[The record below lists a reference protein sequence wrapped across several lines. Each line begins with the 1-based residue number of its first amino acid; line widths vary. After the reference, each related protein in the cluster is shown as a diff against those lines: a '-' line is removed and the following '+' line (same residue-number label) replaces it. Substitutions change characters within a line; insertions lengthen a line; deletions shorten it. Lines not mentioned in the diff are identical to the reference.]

1 MLPISYQYGMPYDG
15 TATTSF
21 PAAPTPSFQDVQATA
36 PIPIHQPWMPPS
48 PSPIPSSAMAS
59 TIGPVYTM
67 ASTTAATTTVA
78 PAPTTG
84 AVVLSGGPSLQHPFT
99 DGIFYRGAGVQQI
112 QDAGEK
118 SWQIEQPTDIA
129 MEPAGKMLT
138 HQVSAVSPMGD
149 GHAVFLAGGEL
160 KLCGG
165 GGWGGAPLV
174 VLRRKPSALLCA
186 MQTSIRPA
194 GRRHGV
200 TGGSAL
206 PSTAAFRHR
215 PPRGRL
221 RWPLLRLLLGGHIHA
236 PLSSRWCPW
245 DPGGCLRAAYASG
258 WCPPSIEEAAKIKSS
273 HLFSV
278 DNNKISRDVK
288 DLFLSDRFV
297 SRHRYKLVRLQ
308 LEDELHVQVGCS
320 VSVRV
325 WQGPIGPG
333 LDV

>member
-1 MLPISYQYGMPYDG
+1 
-15 TATTSF
+15 
-21 PAAPTPSFQDVQATA
+21 
-36 PIPIHQPWMPPS
+36 
-48 PSPIPSSAMAS
+48 
-59 TIGPVYTM
+59 
-67 ASTTAATTTVA
+67 
-78 PAPTTG
+78 
-84 AVVLSGGPSLQHPFT
+84 
-99 DGIFYRGAGVQQI
+99 
-112 QDAGEK
+112 
-118 SWQIEQPTDIA
+118 

-138 HQVSAVSPMGD
+138 HQVSAVSPTGD

-186 MQTSIRPA
+186 VQTSIRPV

-245 DPGGCLRAAYASG
+245 DLGGCLRATYASG

-288 DLFLSDRFV
+288 GLFLSDRFV

-320 VSVRV
+320 VRV